1 MTLQSAAE
9 TIDAPTSETLAR
21 IQDDVRRMFFHRI
34 HDFHIQAIDDGLVLY
49 GRTKT
54 YHGKQLVQ
62 HAVMEATEIRLAA
75 NNIDVG

>member
-1 MTLQSAAE
+1 MTLQSTAE
-9 TIDAPTSETLAR
+9 TLDALTPETLNR
-21 IQDDVRRMFFHRI
+21 IEDGIRRRFLRGI

-62 HAVMEATEIRLAA
+62 QAVMEATDIPLAA

>member
-1 MTLQSAAE
+1 MTLQSTAE
-9 TIDAPTSETLAR
+9 TIDAPTSENLDR
-21 IQDDVRRMFFHRI
+21 IEDDIRRMFSQRVC
-34 HDFHIQAIDDGLVLY
+34 DFHIQAIDDGLVLY

-62 HAVMEATEIRLAA
+62 HAVMEATDMPLAA